1 MLVRAGFGRLEVSN
15 WVGSWVPFRISISNQ
30 GPPISARLIV
40 HCESS
45 PNPNPQV
52 REYVKEVQLATGS
65 RQLHEIAAFLN
76 SGERPIVRIQA
87 DDQVITETPINVER
101 SYGLSDQLQIAV
113 VDTDSTALNNI
124 SSAEIIRAPNRTPFK
139 SVTRGLPTQAP
150 STDPSTQI
158 PSPPSFSQGPQGRRG
173 RPGPSFGQPIFV
185 AHPTVIAADDLP
197 REFISYDQLDAVV
210 IGDAPLNQLSEEQGR
225 ALRLWVASGGLLV
238 VTGAADIAGLRLLGF
253 APILPVNYGATATD
267 MVLSELTEIYGSF
280 DSADRPTIR
289 TANLEVGARALIGSE
304 DRPIV
309 AEKSY
314 GSGLVRFVAINSK

>member
-87 DDQVITETPINVER
+87 DDQVITEAPVNIER
-101 SYGLSDQLQIAV
+101 SYGLSDQLEIAV

-124 SSAEIIRAPNRTPFK
+124 SSAEIIRAPNRAPFNGV
-139 SVTRGLPTQAP
+139 SRGVPAQAP
-150 STDPSTQI
+150 SSDPST
-158 PSPPSFSQGPQGRRG
+158 PVPPRPSFAQRPEGRRG
-173 RPGPSFGQPIFV
+173 SRSE
-185 AHPTVIAADDLP
+185 AP
-197 REFISYDQLDAVV
+197 R
-210 IGDAPLNQLSEEQGR
+210 
-225 ALRLWVASGGLLV
+225 
-238 VTGAADIAGLRLLGF
+238 
-253 APILPVNYGATATD
+253 YGK
-267 MVLSELTEIYGSF
+267 EG
-280 DSADRPTIR
+280 
-289 TANLEVGARALIGSE
+289 
-304 DRPIV
+304 
-309 AEKSY
+309 
-314 GSGLVRFVAINSK
+314 